1 MIPSRILTAILVLV
15 ASGGSALAGSFE
27 ARGSLR
33 QFFVIGAAPGASVE
47 LLDSKGLV
55 VQEGSTD
62 PLGGLLF
69 RNVEP
74 GDGYF
79 AAVTVKGKTTF
90 SEPTRVLSEKD
101 VPPQSFYE
109 SQVLPLGIY
118 GQAGYGYLTTRD
130 GTQLSVQV
138 QLPIFGDGIAAE
150 AYPTVIEYS
159 GYDPSNPAP
168 DDLLGGRI
176 NEFRLLAALLGYAYV
191 GVNIRG
197 TGCSG
202 GAFDYF
208 EPLQSIDGYDIVEV
222 VAAQAWVQNGRP
234 GMVGI
239 SYSGISQLFVAQ
251 TRPPHLAAITPLSV
265 IDDTFRGTLY
275 PGGIFN
281 DGFARSW
288 AIERQQQNRWPDPV
302 GADWVVNRVN
312 EGDAICADDQL
323 LRQQNPDLLAK
334 IERNPFYPAV
344 GNPEYP
350 DGGDVLAPFAFVR
363 QINVPT
369 FMVGAW
375 QDDQTGGHWSV
386 MLDQFDSATELRVV
400 ANNGTHADSLGPVN
414 LLRLMEF
421 LDFRVGG
428 RLPLV
433 PLEIRGLAPL
443 LYSLIF
449 AADGVEL
456 PPDRF
461 AEYTYEQALA
471 IYDRENRFHISWE
484 SGAKPGA
491 HTLGSPE
498 PAAESSYAQ
507 WPPAETVA
515 QRLYLQPEGG
525 LTADPPT
532 IADDDPLASHAYLYD
547 PSAKPRTDFR
557 CPGGGDPNTCRSEIW
572 KAGAIY
578 DWRPLPVDY
587 TLSFLSEPLQEQLT
601 LLGSASADLW
611 IASTEPDT
619 DIEITLTEVRPDGQ
633 ERYVQ
638 NGWLRASHRR
648 LDEKRSTE
656 LRPRQTHL
664 EADAEPL
671 PKSDFAFVRVEI
683 FPFAHVFRPGS
694 RLRLNVEAP
703 GGNRPLWTFDALGGK
718 DVTNWV
724 AHSVHRPSSVALPV
738 VSDIEVPAELPP
750 CPTSLRAQPC
760 RPYR

>member
-1 MIPSRILTAILVLV
+1 MIDSRILTSLLVFA
-15 ASGGSALAGSFE
+15 ASGGSAFADSFQV
-27 ARGSLR
+27 RGSLR
-33 QFFVIGAAPGASVE
+33 QFFVIGASPGANVE
-47 LLDSKGLV
+47 LFDPTGLRVQKGM
-55 VQEGSTD
+55 TD
-62 PLGGLLF
+62 ELGGLVF

-74 GDGYF
+74 GKGYV
-79 AAVTVKGKTTF
+79 AAVTVKGEKFF
-90 SEPTRVLSEKD
+90 SEPTPVLSEKN
-101 VPPQSFYE
+101 VPPESFYQ
-109 SQVLPLGIY
+109 SQVLPVGIY
-118 GQAGYGYLTTRD
+118 GSAGYGYLTTRD

-138 QLPIFGDGIAAE
+138 QLPIFPEDRAGQ

-159 GYDPSNPAP
+159 GYDPSNPAA
-168 DDLLGGRI
+168 DDLVRGRV
-176 NEFRLLAALLGYAYV
+176 NEFRLIAALLGYAYV

-202 GAFDYF
+202 GAFEYF
-208 EPLQSIDGYDIVEV
+208 EPLQSFDGYDVVEV
-222 VAAQAWVQNGRP
+222 VAAQPWVQYGRP

-302 GADWVVNRVN
+302 GADWVVNQVN
-312 EGDAICADDQL
+312 EGDATCAYDQL

-350 DGGDVLAPFAFVR
+350 NGGDVLAPFAFVR

-386 MLDQFDSATELRVV
+386 MVDQFDPATELRVV

-414 LLRLMEF
+414 LLRLLEF
-421 LDFRVGG
+421 LDFRVAR
-428 RLPLV
+428 RLPIV
-433 PLEIRGLAPL
+433 PLEVRGLAPL
-443 LYSLIF
+443 LYSLVF
-449 AADGVEL
+449 AADGVQL

-461 AEYTYEQALA
+461 AGYTLEEALA
-471 IYDRENRFHISWE
+471 LYDGEDRIHISWE

-491 HTLGSPE
+491 QTLGSPE
-498 PAAESSYAQ
+498 PAAESDYAR

-525 LTADPPT
+525 LTADPPS
-532 IADDDPLASHAYLYD
+532 IADDDPRAVDAYEYD
-547 PSAKPRTDFR
+547 LSVKPRTDFR
-557 CPGGGDPNTCRSEIW
+557 CSGGGDPNTCRSELW
-572 KAGAIY
+572 RAGVVY
-578 DWRPLPVDY
+578 DWRPLPVGY
-587 TLSFLSEPLQEQLT
+587 TQSFISEPLPNQLT

-611 IASTEPDT
+611 IASTDPDT
-619 DIEITLTEVRPDGQ
+619 DIEITLTEVRSDGQ

-648 LDEKRSTE
+648 LDEKHSTE

-664 EADAEPL
+664 EVDAELL
-671 PKSDFAFVRVEI
+671 PKNDFAFVRVEI

-694 RLRLNVEAP
+694 QIRLSVEAP
-703 GGNRPLWTFDALGGK
+703 GGNRPLWTFDALTGK
-718 DVTNWV
+718 DTTNWL
-724 AHSVHRPSSVALPV
+724 AHSVHRPSSLVLPV
-738 VSDIEVPAELPP
+738 VPDVKVPAELPP

-760 RPYR
+760 RFYR

>member
-1 MIPSRILTAILVLV
+1 MQCALDTLQSTVDYSRPEMTGSRILTSLLVFA
-15 ASGGSALAGSFE
+15 ASGGSALAGSFQV
-27 ARGSLR
+27 RGSLR
-33 QFFVIGAAPGASVE
+33 QFFVIGASPGASVE
-47 LLDSKGLV
+47 LLDQTGLQ
-55 VQEGSTD
+55 VQEGPTD
-62 PLGGLLF
+62 ALGGLVF

-74 GDGYF
+74 GEGYV
-79 AAVTVKGKTTF
+79 AAVTVKGETLF
-90 SEPTRVLSEKD
+90 SEPTRVLAEKD
-101 VPPQSFYE
+101 VPPQSFYD
-109 SQVLPLGIY
+109 SQVLPVGIY
-118 GQAGYGYLTTRD
+118 GSAGYGYLTTRD

-138 QLPIFGDGIAAE
+138 QLPIFGGGRAGE
-150 AYPTVIEYS
+150 TYPTVIEYS

-176 NEFRLLAALLGYAYV
+176 NEFRLIAALLGYAYV
-191 GVNIRG
+191 GVNMRG

-208 EPLQSIDGYDIVEV
+208 EPLQSVDGYDIVEV
-222 VAAQAWVQNGRP
+222 VAAQRWVQYGRP

-281 DGFARSW
+281 DGFALSW
-288 AIERQQQNRWPDPV
+288 AIERQQQNQWPDPV

-312 EGDAICADDQL
+312 EGDASCAENQL

-334 IERNPFYPAV
+334 IERNPFYPEV

-350 DGGDVLAPFAFVR
+350 GGGDMLAPFAFVR

-414 LLRLMEF
+414 LLRLLEF
-421 LDFRVGG
+421 LDFRVAG
-428 RLPLV
+428 RLPIV
-433 PLEIRGLAPL
+433 PLEVRGLAPL
-443 LYSLIF
+443 LYSLVF
-449 AADGVEL
+449 GADGVQL

-471 IYDRENRFHISWE
+471 IYDQEDRFHISWE

-491 HTLGSPE
+491 QTLGSPE

-525 LTADPPT
+525 LTADPPS
-532 IADDDPLASHAYLYD
+532 IPDDDPHAIDAYQYD
-547 PSAKPRTDFR
+547 LSAKPRTDFR
-557 CPGGGDPNTCRSEIW
+557 CPGGGDPNTCRSELW
-572 KAGAIY
+572 RAGVRY

-587 TLSFLSEPLQEQLT
+587 TLYSQRSAPRRSGALCAEWLAASQSSPSRRGT
-601 LLGSASADLW
+601 LNR
-611 IASTEPDT
+611 ASTAP
-619 DIEITLTEVRPDGQ
+619 
-633 ERYVQ
+633 
-638 NGWLRASHRR
+638 N
-648 LDEKRSTE
+648 
-656 LRPRQTHL
+656 
-664 EADAEPL
+664 PL
-671 PKSDFAFVRVEI
+671 
-683 FPFAHVFRPGS
+683 GS
-694 RLRLNVEAP
+694 RLRASTQERLRLRP
-703 GGNRPLWTFDALGGK
+703 RGNLPLRARVPTGVATKTQRRGAGREPAALDVRRAHRKGHHELDRPL
-718 DVTNWV
+718 
-724 AHSVHRPSSVALPV
+724 RPSTVERGSACGFGHRSARRASPLPYFSARAAVSPLPV
-738 VSDIEVPAELPP
+738 NQPP
-750 CPTSLRAQPC
+750 RVCISRCGSA
-760 RPYR
+760 